1 MIEYLRWMTYA
12 VMPLVYDE
20 SLSYVELL
28 NKVVAKLNEVIAETN
43 VLSEHI
49 DKIISEWLKTDE
61 AQKAVEDSIGKFI
74 EAYSKTPNFHDV
86 LVEALATQSAEIET
100 AAKEAINTW
109 INSAAGIAAIGDGVD
124 DYMNAYVKS
133 AEFNAL
139 VQGFINELD
148 TIRRGNSLSIK
159 QKQAA
164 AIYSPLISLQSSN
177 VTDDYTVTT
186 GNPEVYADLTHA
198 GMRARGTQGI
208 YVNQNGQVVCSGD
221 LYMGEA
227 DDSIKKKIH
236 NVDFPKD
243 NADAVNKEYVD
254 LRIKDGSGMY
264 LVRVTYSK
272 VDGKYHSNETFA
284 DIAQKFPNVYLVDTE
299 SPEYVYFPISNDN
312 ANISF
317 IYVSSA
323 TAGGAITYTSRKLTY
338 TSDNVWQYNEAN
350 ISDINF
356 IKADGKTSFKA
367 NQSMGGNRLVSVG
380 DPVAD
385 TDAANMLFVNRSVGT
400 VLRGACTVL
409 KDNYNFSIGSIT
421 GVDYAAVAE
430 AANKNNHILL
440 VLEPDNMENTFFV
453 FHYVGEYAKATSG
466 ANRFRHTFI
475 TYVSWHD
482 HVISDNGEQPRY
494 KRAIIAIDFEEGDSP
509 TREKDS
515 YVVYHVGSGAWTVNM
530 AADVVNNKLANLRF
544 GSAAVKATFED
555 SIYYNPNCLLEIG
568 YDQGDYTAYGRTVV
582 KSIDIDDS
590 VIFKTYY
597 YNSGKPVEQYWSYDT
612 GTHVWTE
619 LV

>member
-86 LVEALATQSAEIET
+86 LVEALATQSTEIET

-124 DYMNAYVKS
+124 DYMNGYVKS
-133 AEFNAL
+133 AEFKAL
-139 VQGFINELD
+139 VQGFIDELD

-208 YVNQNGQVVCSGD
+208 YVNQSGQVVCSGD

-227 DDSIKKKIH
+227 DGTVKKKIH

-254 LRIKDGSGMY
+254 ARIKDGSGMY
-264 LVRVTYSK
+264 LVKLTYSK

-299 SPEYVYFPISNDN
+299 TPNYVYFPLSNDN

-323 TAGGAITYTSRKLTY
+323 SAGTATTYTSRKLTY
-338 TSDNVWQYNEAN
+338 TSDSVWEFNEAN
-350 ISDINF
+350 ISDVNF
-356 IKADGKTSFKA
+356 IKADGKTSFKG

-385 TDAANMLFVNRSVGT
+385 TDAANMGFVNRSVGT
-400 VLRGACTVL
+400 VLRGACELVTAGNAVEVN
-409 KDNYNFSIGSIT
+409 KIT
-421 GVDYAAVAE
+421 GVDFLSVAE
-430 AANKNNHILL
+430 AVNRNNNVVLILEANI
-440 VLEPDNMENTFFV
+440 ENTFLV
-453 FHYVGEYAKATSG
+453 FQYAGEYQLATSG
-466 ANRFRHTFI
+466 NNRFRHSFI
-475 TYVSWHD
+475 GY
-482 HVISDNGEQPRY
+482 ISDHNTNVGLNGEPNYGKFVLGIDFNEGDEAGRQKDAYIIYDKHRQNWDFTLTGTAASG
-494 KRAIIAIDFEEGDSP
+494 KLTAINFTDSNKQRIFWDNLSKNSNCTIWIAIAPYLTIKG
-509 TREKDS
+509 
-515 YVVYHVGSGAWTVNM
+515 
-530 AADVVNNKLANLRF
+530 
-544 GSAAVKATFED
+544 
-555 SIYYNPNCLLEIG
+555 
-568 YDQGDYTAYGRTVV
+568 TVV
-582 KSIDIDDS
+582 TWSADPDTYP
-590 VIFKTYY
+590 IFETWYT
-597 YNSGKPVEQYWSYDT
+597 SAGSKPVIQYWQYGTDT
-612 GTHVWTE
+612 GEWSEIV
-619 LV
+619 